1 MTGLRWKGWRRGMMG
16 GEGYGRGVIGEFFS
30 CAIFCGILFVDGR
43 RSLADEPDD
52 PAPASSRKGKAQ
64 KTTAASVEP
73 RESARLKESSK
84 PARKAAAEKEAN
96 LQKELKEMKKRCKA
110 LEKQAKVQRQNE
122 DGLSLCISLPTFSC
136 SRGPDDVQ
144 MDSEEETS
152 RPSELFTS
160 SISVKPAVMAR
171 KPPQLDLSRPPA
183 RSVKAVAPTPMRRID
198 ILSVINNTV
207 LEDNTPASNAA
218 PLPALED
225 EEEEA
230 ASDELEATAQ
240 GASASPESANDNHVQ
255 VPRPQGAVPSA
266 RIASRSAPT
275 PRPSSAMISVPIQ
288 PQYKAGVSLKERPKL
303 GHYDGITLSIAQ
315 AAENEYEVLCLAKT
329 AFPST
334 ASRASMARNVWDGR
348 FKSTPTIYVSA
359 IVISRDVKTVRFPS
373 PGSPTQAPGPALI
386 GLRGRDA
393 PRAWPPRRGNVA
405 RARPGASGTCRVLPP
420 SPPRVVASA
429 KCSTR
434 QTYSDAS
441 TRCPIRCRPRR
452 RGQKTLKTS
461 EYDRRGWVAPF
472 TLHVPIP
479 IHLSCG
485 RGESPSRRFS
495 ASREMRH
502 AHPGGQLGA
511 PRTPPTAAGARSMPN
526 GRLARV
532 PRPSPNP
539 SDPSFDG
546 RGCGAEATS
555 SYAPFSTT
563 RGCSGGGTRRV
574 PDASGG
580 ARVTFPRRDGH
591 AQGASRPRSPIR
603 ARPGAS
609 GGLPGHGNRAIVKG
623 GSRIRG
629 LAITAV
635 RKRVFSEYKFVE
647 SAIPDV
653 IVANVKIVADLTV
666 NFNYM
671 YKDPTTREGCC
682 IVNIMHLI
690 LKDIL
695 FGSGR
700 TSIGVVYK
708 KYFCPVPV
716 PLLGLIFCMIKC
728 CLDEWRTGKC
738 IEKAFSEVAVV
749 DKTNDL
755 AEHVKRVEDWAAL
768 DAELT
773 TKFRTMW
780 YNQACKLAGIPQDT
794 DRVAI
799 RGLSP
804 DDQERARAELLQHL
818 ADMDEE

>member
-1 MTGLRWKGWRRGMMG
+1 MCAECPTPPTKARRT
-16 GEGYGRGVIGEFFS
+16 RQDS
-30 CAIFCGILFVDGR
+30 A
-43 RSLADEPDD
+43 LADEPDD
-52 PAPASSRKGKAQ
+52 PAPASSRKGKGR

-122 DGLSLCISLPTFSC
+122 D
-136 SRGPDDVQ
+136 DDVQ

-152 RPSELFTS
+152 RPLELFTS

-171 KPPQLDLSRPPA
+171 KPPQLDLSRPPP

-207 LEDNTPASNAA
+207 LEDDAPASNAA

-230 ASDELEATAQ
+230 ASDELEAIAQ
-240 GASASPESANDNHVQ
+240 GVSASPESANDNRVQ

-266 RIASRSAPT
+266 RIAPRSAPT

-334 ASRASMARNVWDGR
+334 ASRASMARNVWDGACCR
-348 FKSTPTIYVSA
+348 F
-359 IVISRDVKTVRFPS
+359 DVRIAMDTR
-373 PGSPTQAPGPALI
+373 L
-386 GLRGRDA
+386 LR
-393 PRAWPPRRGNVA
+393 V
-405 RARPGASGTCRVLPP
+405 
-420 SPPRVVASA
+420 
-429 KCSTR
+429 
-434 QTYSDAS
+434 
-441 TRCPIRCRPRR
+441 
-452 RGQKTLKTS
+452 
-461 EYDRRGWVAPF
+461 
-472 TLHVPIP
+472 
-479 IHLSCG
+479 
-485 RGESPSRRFS
+485 
-495 ASREMRH
+495 
-502 AHPGGQLGA
+502 
-511 PRTPPTAAGARSMPN
+511 
-526 GRLARV
+526 
-532 PRPSPNP
+532 
-539 SDPSFDG
+539 
-546 RGCGAEATS
+546 
-555 SYAPFSTT
+555 
-563 RGCSGGGTRRV
+563 
-574 PDASGG
+574 
-580 ARVTFPRRDGH
+580 
-591 AQGASRPRSPIR
+591 
-603 ARPGAS
+603 
-609 GGLPGHGNRAIVKG
+609 IVKG

-653 IVANVKIVADLTV
+653 IVANVKIVANLTV